1 MKILILS
8 ITFLFL
14 VLFPSMA
21 QEPRLSDELVFEER
35 VFDFGEI
42 KEEDGLVSHE
52 FEFRNVSQKV
62 LSINGVTSGCGCV
75 QFEYPKEPLRP
86 NATGKVKDLQSGL
99 PTGILQ

>member
-75 QFEYPKEPLRP
+75 QLNYLKNRSAPMPQ
-86 NATGKVKDLQSGL
+86 GK
-99 PTGILQ
+99 

>member
-62 LSINGVTSGCGCV
+62 LSINGVTVVVVVYSLNILKNRFAPMP
-75 QFEYPKEPLRP
+75 Q
-86 NATGKVKDLQSGL
+86 GK
-99 PTGILQ
+99 

>member
-42 KEEDGLVSHE
+42 KEEDGLVSQE
-52 FEFRNVSQKV
+52 
-62 LSINGVTSGCGCV
+62 C
-75 QFEYPKEPLRP
+75 
-86 NATGKVKDLQSGL
+86 QSESSFYQWGNEWL
-99 PTGILQ
+99 WLCTV